1 VTGLRGSTFGGPLDW
16 ALPMLPQFAANNRS
30 IIHNR
35 GRVLGSTSALS
46 LLVWNRA
53 TVNEYYAWEEL
64 GNPGW
69 NSENVNSAMLKVHIQ
84 IAVYGIAERA
94 ADIIAGEYR

>member
-1 VTGLRGSTFGGPLDW
+1 
-16 ALPMLPQFAANNRS
+16 MLPQFAANNRS

-53 TVNEYYAWEEL
+53 TVNEYNAWEEL
-64 GNPGW
+64 GKSLGRAW
-69 NSENVNSAMLKVHIQ
+69 EELGKSLGIQ
-84 IAVYGIAERA
+84 DGIPRPL
-94 ADIIAGEYR
+94 ILRC